1 MSSLPS
7 RAGICAMTERPITSH
22 PLIQLTLMRLREFVR
37 EPEAV
42 FWVVIFP
49 IVLAAALG
57 IAFRTQGDEPVHV
70 GVVAGPGSDAIVSA
84 LSAARGIAVATV
96 TRERADR
103 ALRDGQ
109 VQVVVLPG
117 VPPAYRF
124 DPTRPES
131 RLARLEVDAALQRAA
146 GRADRFA
153 ADEQKLEVVGSRY
166 IDWLVPGLLGM
177 NIMGTGMWGIGF
189 SIVYARTRKL
199 LKRLAATP
207 MVQSHYLLAQML
219 ARLVFLAAEVAALVG
234 FAWVVFSVPVRG
246 SVLALALVSLVGAA
260 AFAGLGLL
268 VASRARTIEA
278 VSGLMNFAMLPMWV
292 LSGVFF
298 SSAHFPAA
306 AQPAIHAL
314 PLTALND
321 ALRAVM
327 LDGASLAAV
336 GGELLILSAWA
347 IVSFGLAVRL
357 FRWR

>member
-1 MSSLPS
+1 
-7 RAGICAMTERPITSH
+7 
-22 PLIQLTLMRLREFVR
+22 MRLREFVR

-57 IAFRTQGDEPVHV
+57 IAFRTKGEEPVRV
-70 GVVAGPGSDAIVSA
+70 GVLAGPGSEAVAAA
-84 LSAARGIAVATV
+84 LSGAAGMHVTPVA
-96 TRERADR
+96 RDR
-103 ALRDGQ
+103 MDLALRNGD
-109 VQVVVLPG
+109 VHVVVMPG
-117 VPPAYRF
+117 TPTSYRF

-131 RLARLEVDAALQRAA
+131 RLARLAVDDALQRSA
-146 GRADRFA
+146 GRPDRFSA
-153 ADEQKLEVVGSRY
+153 GEQRLNVAGSRY
-166 IDWLVPGLLGM
+166 IDFLVPGLLGM

-189 SIVYARTRKL
+189 SIVFARSRKL
-199 LKRLAATP
+199 LKRFAATP
-207 MVQSHYLLAQML
+207 MARSHYLLAQIL
-219 ARLVFLAAEVAALVG
+219 ARLVFLVAEVGALVV
-234 FAWVVFSVPVRG
+234 FAWLVFSVPVRG
-246 SVLALALVSLVGAA
+246 AVVTLACVSLLGAL

-268 VASRARTIEA
+268 LASRARTVEA

-298 SSAHFPAA
+298 SSANFPAA

-327 LDGASLAAV
+327 LDGASAASIWR
-336 GGELLILSAWA
+336 ELLVLGLWGGA
-347 IVSFGLAVRL
+347 SFALALKL

>member
-1 MSSLPS
+1 MSS
-7 RAGICAMTERPITSH
+7 RPVASH
-22 PLIQLTLMRLREFVR
+22 ALVQLTLMRLREFVR

-42 FWVVIFP
+42 FWVVVFP

-57 IAFRTQGDEPVHV
+57 IAFRTTGEEVVHV
-70 GVVAGPGSDAIVSA
+70 GVQDGPGRAEVEAALGASGGLVVSV
-84 LSAARGIAVATV
+84 VAPD
-96 TRERADR
+96 RADR

-109 VQVVVLPG
+109 VQVVVIPG
-117 VPPAYRF
+117 SPPAYRF

-131 RLARLEVDAALQRAA
+131 RLARLAVDGALQRAA
-146 GRADRFA
+146 GRVDRFA
-153 ADEQKLEVVGSRY
+153 AGEQKLDVIGARY
-166 IDWLVPGLLGM
+166 VDWLVPGLLGM

-189 SIVYARTRKL
+189 SIVYARYRKL
-199 LKRLAATP
+199 LKRFAATP
-207 MVQSHYLLAQML
+207 MARSHYLLAQML

-234 FAWVVFSVPVRG
+234 FAWLVFSVPVRG
-246 SVLALALVSLVGAA
+246 SLVGLATVAVVGAA

-298 SSAHFPAA
+298 SSANFPAA

-321 ALRAVM
+321 ALRAIM
-327 LDGASLAAV
+327 LDGASLAGVAD
-336 GGELLILSAWA
+336 ELLILTAWA
-347 IVSFGLAVRL
+347 AGSFALALRL

>member
-1 MSSLPS
+1 
-7 RAGICAMTERPITSH
+7 MTERSFASR
-22 PLIQLTLMRLREFVR
+22 PLVQLTLMRLREFVR

-70 GVVAGPGSDAIVSA
+70 GVVAGPGSEPVFSA
-84 LSAARGIAVATV
+84 LNASKGIAVTTV
-96 TRERADR
+96 TRARADR
-103 ALRDGQ
+103 ALRDGE

-117 VPPAYRF
+117 APPTFRF

-131 RLARLEVDAALQRAA
+131 RLARLAVDEALQRAA

-153 ADEQKLEVVGSRY
+153 AGEQRLEVVGSRY

-189 SIVYARTRKL
+189 SIVYARSRKL

-207 MVQSHYLLAQML
+207 MARSHYLLAQML

-234 FAWVVFSVPVRG
+234 FAWLVFSVPVRG
-246 SVLALALVSLVGAA
+246 SVPALALVSLVGAT

-268 VASRARTIEA
+268 VACRARTIEA
-278 VSGLMNFAMLPMWV
+278 VSGLMNVAMLPMWV

-306 AQPAIHAL
+306 AQSVIHAL

-327 LDGASLAAV
+327 LDGASLAGV
-336 GGELLILSAWA
+336 GGELLVLSAWA
-347 IVSFGLAVRL
+347 LASFALALRL

>member
-1 MSSLPS
+1 
-7 RAGICAMTERPITSH
+7 MTDRRIPSH
-22 PLIQLTLMRLREFVR
+22 PLIELTLMRLREFVR

-42 FWVVIFP
+42 FWVVVFP

-57 IAFRTQGDEPVHV
+57 IAFRTQGGDAVHV
-70 GVVAGPGSDAIVSA
+70 GVVAGPGSDAVVSA
-84 LSAARGIAVATV
+84 LSASKGITV
-96 TRERADR
+96 TTVARERADR
-103 ALRDGQ
+103 ALRDGD

-117 VPPAYRF
+117 APPTYRF

-131 RLARLEVDAALQRAA
+131 RLARLEADAALQRAA
-146 GRADRFA
+146 GRVDRFA
-153 ADEQKLEVVGSRY
+153 AGEQKLEVVGARY
-166 IDWLVPGLLGM
+166 VDWLVPGLLGM

-189 SIVYARTRKL
+189 SIVYARSRKL

-207 MVQSHYLLAQML
+207 MERSHYLLAQML

-234 FAWVVFSVPVRG
+234 FAWLVFSVPVRG
-246 SVLALALVSLVGAA
+246 SVLALAIVSLVGAT

-268 VASRARTIEA
+268 VACRARTIEV

-306 AQPAIHAL
+306 AQPVIRAL

-336 GGELLILSAWA
+336 SGELLILTAWA
-347 IVSFGLAVRL
+347 AVPFAIALRF

>member
-1 MSSLPS
+1 
-7 RAGICAMTERPITSH
+7 MTDHRIASH
-22 PLIQLTLMRLREFVR
+22 PLVQLTLMRLREFGR

-70 GVVAGPGSDAIVSA
+70 GVVAGPGSGAVVSA
-84 LSAARGIAVATV
+84 LHAARGIAVTPIAPAL
-96 TRERADR
+96 ADR

-109 VQVVVLPG
+109 VEVVVLPG
-117 VPPAYRF
+117 APPTYRF

-131 RLARLEVDAALQRAA
+131 RLARLAVDAALQRAA
-146 GRADRFA
+146 GRADRFTA
-153 ADEQKLEVVGSRY
+153 GEQKLEVVGARY
-166 IDWLVPGLLGM
+166 IDFLVPGLLGM

-207 MVQSHYLLAQML
+207 MARSHYLLAQMI
-219 ARLVFLAAEVAALVG
+219 ARLVFLAVEVAALVG
-234 FAWVVFSVPVRG
+234 FARLVFGVPVRG
-246 SVLALALVSLVGAA
+246 SVFVLALVSLVGAA

-306 AQPAIHAL
+306 TQPVIHAL

-327 LDGASLAAV
+327 LDGASLSGV
-336 GGELLILSAWA
+336 TLELLILAAWA
-347 IVSFGLAVRL
+347 VVPFALALRL